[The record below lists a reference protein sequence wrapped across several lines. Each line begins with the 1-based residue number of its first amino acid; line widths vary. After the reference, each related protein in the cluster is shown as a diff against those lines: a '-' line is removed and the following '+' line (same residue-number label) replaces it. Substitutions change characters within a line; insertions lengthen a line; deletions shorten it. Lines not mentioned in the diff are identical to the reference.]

1 MYPTFDKIREMAAA
15 GDYKRIPICKELYAD
30 SYTPVEMMRILQKA
44 SHHCYLLES
53 ASQNEVWGRYSFLG
67 YDPSMEI
74 TCTDGTLRIRRTDE
88 LFEKKTDALETGKAE
103 TNKADAL
110 HIGKKQSEAVM
121 QVTHPGDAIRKIIQQ
136 YKSPVMD
143 NMPTFTGG
151 LVGYFSYDYIKY
163 SEPKL
168 ELKDEEAQDFRD
180 LDLMLFNDVIAFDH
194 YRQKVLL
201 ITGVMTDDLE
211 KSYKQA
217 SKKLEEMTELIKK
230 GEKKNLSSDQAS
242 VPDQASVSKRKIL

>member
-1 MYPTFDKIREMAAA
+1 MAAA
-15 GDYKRIPICKELYAD
+15 GTYKRIPVCKELYAD
-30 SYTPVEMMRILQKA
+30 SYTPVEMMRILHKA

-121 QVTHPGDAIRKIIQQ
+121 QVAHPGDAIRKIIQQ

-168 ELKDEEAQDFRD
+168 DLTDEEQQEDPYGCTFPNILRFGIKMD
-180 LDLMLFNDVIAFDH
+180 YFLFMIGYLSGKKKRARICSACPLPLVIQF
-194 YRQKVLL
+194 
-201 ITGVMTDDLE
+201 
-211 KSYKQA
+211 
-217 SKKLEEMTELIKK
+217 
-230 GEKKNLSSDQAS
+230 
-242 VPDQASVSKRKIL
+242 

>member
-1 MYPTFDKIREMAAA
+1 
-15 GDYKRIPICKELYAD
+15 
-30 SYTPVEMMRILQKA
+30 MRILQKA

-53 ASQNEVWGRYSFLG
+53 ASQSEAWGRYSFLG

-74 TCTDGTLRIRRTDE
+74 TCTDGILRIR
-88 LFEKKTDALETGKAE
+88 KTSKTEIFGRSGNAAKAE
-103 TNKADAL
+103 SST
-110 HIGKKQSEAVM
+110 EEVR
-121 QVTHPGDAIRKIIQQ
+121 QVAHPGDAIREIISQ

-143 NMPTFTGG
+143 DMPTFTGG

-168 ELKDEEAQDFRD
+168 ELTDKEQQDFRD

-217 SKKLEEMTELIKK
+217 CEKLEEMTELIKK
-230 GEKKNLSSDQAS
+230 GEKKSFLRSGLNLKSNLSSLKKKYCQMVETAKHYIHEGDIFQVVLSNPMRAKS
-242 VPDQASVSKRKIL
+242 RGQPV